1 MAFNTRVHEGCTVF
15 KKKNDTLHVA
25 FPAFW
30 RILCVLRCLDIRTDM
45 RHREAL
51 VFFAGTGGT
60 FPEIL
65 LTLVQRK
72 FFSAINTHIFSRADF
87 LPRGV
92 RLLFSQLIHQNFH
105 ARQRYI

>member
-15 KKKNDTLHVA
+15 EKKNGILHVA

-30 RILCVLRCLDIRTDM
+30 RVFCVLRCLDIRTDM

-51 VFFAGTGGT
+51 VFFTGTCRT

-65 LTLVQRK
+65 FTFVKSKLL
-72 FFSAINTHIFSRADF
+72 SAIETNIFARADF
-87 LPRGV
+87 LSRAV
-92 RLLFSQLIHQNFH
+92 RLLFGQTIHQNFH
-105 ARQRYI
+105 ARQ